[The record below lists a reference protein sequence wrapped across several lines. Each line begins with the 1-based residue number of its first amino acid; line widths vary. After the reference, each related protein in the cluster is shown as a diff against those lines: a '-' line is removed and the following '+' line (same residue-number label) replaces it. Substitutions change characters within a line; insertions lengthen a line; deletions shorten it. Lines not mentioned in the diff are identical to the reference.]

1 MKIKNKLFILF
12 VFIFSISF
20 SQNLKL
26 EIHSNTDKEN
36 NIISSINYNKT
47 FDTFEALKN
56 EVNNTIKN
64 LQKIGFLNVSI
75 NEIQQ
80 INDDEYLADISL
92 KNRIK
97 NIYVLGL
104 DSISLKGYENYKIID
119 DKKTVKLPIENVQ
132 DFFKK
137 LNQYSSKN
145 GFPFN
150 SAKFINIKAFD
161 RNNLQAEIQINY
173 EKQREIDKIV
183 IKGYKKFPK
192 SYIKHLT
199 KYKIGK
205 KFDMKQVQENSKLLN
220 QLVFIKQTKTP
231 EILFTN
237 DSTSIY
243 LYIEKL
249 KKNSFDGFIGFS
261 NDELENNI
269 QLQGYLDFEL
279 INNFNF
285 GEKIEFLYKSEQ
297 NTDRILETNIDLPYI
312 FKSPIGI
319 NLGLKLTKKDSSFV
333 SNEQFANLFYKN
345 SKNHKFSLGLR
356 SINSDEQLETP
367 NGDFQDFKT
376 VFRDF
381 EYEFIKFNLESLLF
395 PVKQSYLFR
404 ISQGDRI
411 SDNQENKQVYANM
424 DFIKIFDF
432 GIKNSFYI
440 NFKSEILESDT
451 YFYNELS
458 RFGGAKSIR
467 GFDENSLFSNKYFL
481 LITEYRYKLSNTI
494 YINSIIDIGNYENK
508 LMNAYSNIYGVGI
521 GVGLLTKGG
530 LFSINYAVG
539 SDWKQKIESKNA
551 RIHINFRSFFWL
563 FNLLAFKKTQIFT

>member
-1 MKIKNKLFILF
+1 MKIKNKLFLLF
-12 VFIFSISF
+12 VLIFSISF
-20 SQNLKL
+20 SQNLTL
-26 EIHSNTDKEN
+26 EIYSNIGEEN
-36 NIISSINYNKT
+36 DIISGINYNKT
-47 FDTFEALKN
+47 FDTFEELKN
-56 EVNNTIKN
+56 EVDNTIKN
-64 LQKIGFLNVSI
+64 FQKTGFLNASI
-75 NEIQQ
+75 NHIQQ
-80 INDDEYLADISL
+80 IKNNEYLVEISL
-92 KNRIK
+92 KNKIK
-97 NIYVLGL
+97 YIYVLGL

-137 LNQYSSKN
+137 LNQYASQN

-150 SAKFINIKAFD
+150 SAKFVNIKAFEL
-161 RNNLQAEIQINY
+161 NNLQAEIQINY

-183 IKGYKKFPK
+183 VKGYKKFPK
-192 SYIKHLT
+192 SYLKHLA

-205 KFDMKQVQENSKLLN
+205 KFDMQQVQESSKLLN
-220 QLVFIKQTKTP
+220 QLVFIKQTKKP
-231 EILFTN
+231 EILFTA

-261 NDELENNI
+261 NDESENNI

-279 INNFNF
+279 VNNFNF
-285 GEKIEFLYKSEQ
+285 GEKIEFLYKSEK

-333 SNEQFANLFYKN
+333 SNEQFANFFYKN
-345 SKNHKFSLGLR
+345 SNNHKFSLGLR

-367 NGDFQDFKT
+367 NNNFQDFKT
-376 VFRDF
+376 VFKDF
-381 EYEFIKFNLESLLF
+381 QYEFIEFNLESLLF
-395 PVKQSYLFR
+395 PVKQSYLFK
-404 ISQGDRI
+404 ISQGNRI

-424 DFIKIFDF
+424 DFVKIFDF
-432 GIKNSFYI
+432 GFKNSLYI

-451 YFYNELS
+451 YLSNELS

-481 LITEYRYKLSNTI
+481 LITEYRYELSNTI
-494 YINSIIDIGNYENK
+494 YINSIFDIGNYENK
-508 LMNAYSNIYGVGI
+508 LTNVYSNIYGVGI
-521 GVGLLTKGG
+521 GIGLLTKGG

-539 SDWKQKIESKNA
+539 SDWKDKIDTKNA
-551 RIHINFRSFFWL
+551 RIHINFRSFF
-563 FNLLAFKKTQIFT
+563 

>member
-1 MKIKNKLFILF
+1 MEIKNKLFLLF
-12 VFIFSISF
+12 VLIFSISF
-20 SQNLKL
+20 SQNLTL
-26 EIHSNTDKEN
+26 EIYSNIGQEN
-36 NIISSINYNKT
+36 DIISDINYNKN
-47 FDTFEALKN
+47 FDTFEELKN
-56 EVNNTIKN
+56 EVDNAIKN
-64 LQKIGFLNVSI
+64 LQKTGFLNASI
-75 NEIQQ
+75 NQIQQ
-80 INDDEYLADISL
+80 IKNNEYLAEISL
-92 KNRIK
+92 KNKIK
-97 NIYVLGL
+97 YIYVLGL

-119 DKKTVKLPIENVQ
+119 GKKTVKLPIENIQ

-137 LNQYSSKN
+137 LNQYTSKN

-150 SAKFINIKAFD
+150 SAKFVNIKAFEL
-161 RNNLQAEIQINY
+161 NNLQAEIQINY

-183 IKGYKKFPK
+183 VKGYKKFPK
-192 SYIKHLT
+192 SYLKHLA

-205 KFDMKQVQENSKLLN
+205 KFDMQQVQESSKLLN
-220 QLVFIKQTKTP
+220 QLVFIKQTKKP
-231 EILFTN
+231 EILFTA

-261 NDELENNI
+261 NDESENNI

-279 INNFNF
+279 VNNFNF
-285 GEKIEFLYKSEQ
+285 GEKIEFLYKSEK

-312 FKSPIGI
+312 FKSPIGV

-333 SNEQFANLFYKN
+333 SNEQFTNFFYRN
-345 SKNHKFSLGLR
+345 SNNHKFSLGLR

-367 NGDFQDFKT
+367 NNNFQDFKT
-376 VFRDF
+376 VFKDF
-381 EYEFIKFNLESLLF
+381 QYEFIEFNLESLLF

-404 ISQGDRI
+404 ISQGNRI
-411 SDNQENKQVYANM
+411 SDDQENKQVYANM

-432 GIKNSFYI
+432 GFKNSLYI

-451 YFYNELS
+451 YLSNELS

-481 LITEYRYKLSNTI
+481 LITEYRYELSNTI
-494 YINSIIDIGNYENK
+494 YINSIFDVGNYENK
-508 LMNAYSNIYGVGI
+508 LINVYSNIYGVGI
-521 GVGLLTKGG
+521 GIGLLTKGG

-539 SDWKQKIESKNA
+539 SDWKDKIDTKNA
-551 RIHINFRSFFWL
+551 RIHINFRSFF
-563 FNLLAFKKTQIFT
+563 

>member
-1 MKIKNKLFILF
+1 MKIKNKLFLLF
-12 VFIFSISF
+12 VLIFSISF
-20 SQNLKL
+20 SQNLTL
-26 EIHSNTDKEN
+26 EIYSNIGQEN
-36 NIISSINYNKT
+36 DIISDINYNKN
-47 FDTFEALKN
+47 FDTFEELKN
-56 EVNNTIKN
+56 EVKNTIKN
-64 LQKIGFLNVSI
+64 LQKIGFLNASI
-75 NEIQQ
+75 NQIQQ
-80 INDDEYLADISL
+80 IKNNKYLADISL
-92 KNRIK
+92 KNKIK
-97 NIYVLGL
+97 YIYVLGL
-104 DSISLKGYENYKIID
+104 DSIGLKGYENYKIID
-119 DKKTVKLPIENVQ
+119 GKKTVKLPIENIQ

-137 LNQYSSKN
+137 LNQYTSKN

-150 SAKFINIKAFD
+150 SAKFVNIKAFEL
-161 RNNLQAEIQINY
+161 NNLQAEIQINY

-205 KFDMKQVQENSKLLN
+205 KFDMQQVQESSKLLN
-220 QLVFIKQTKTP
+220 QLVFIKQTKKP
-231 EILFTN
+231 EILFTA

-261 NDELENNI
+261 NDESENNI

-279 INNFNF
+279 VNNFNF
-285 GEKIEFLYKSEQ
+285 GEKIEFLYKSEK

-333 SNEQFANLFYKN
+333 SNEQFTNFFYKN
-345 SKNHKFSLGLR
+345 SNNHKFSLGLR
-356 SINSDEQLETP
+356 SINSDEQLEIP
-367 NGDFQDFKT
+367 NSNFQDFKT
-376 VFRDF
+376 VFKDF
-381 EYEFIKFNLESLLF
+381 QYEFIEFNLESLLF
-395 PVKQSYLFR
+395 PVKQVYLFK
-404 ISQGDRI
+404 ISQGNRI
-411 SDNQENKQVYANM
+411 SDDQENKQVYANM
-424 DFIKIFDF
+424 DFVRIFDF
-432 GIKNSFYI
+432 GFKNSLYI

-451 YFYNELS
+451 YLSNELS

-481 LITEYRYKLSNTI
+481 LITEYRYELSNTI
-494 YINSIIDIGNYENK
+494 YINSIFDIGNYENK
-508 LMNAYSNIYGVGI
+508 LINAYSNIYGVGI

-539 SDWKQKIESKNA
+539 SDWKDKIDTKNA
-551 RIHINFRSFFWL
+551 RIHINFRSFF
-563 FNLLAFKKTQIFT
+563 

>member
-1 MKIKNKLFILF
+1 MEIKNKLFLLF
-12 VFIFSISF
+12 VLIFSISF
-20 SQNLKL
+20 SQNLTL
-26 EIHSNTDKEN
+26 EIYSNIGQEN
-36 NIISSINYNKT
+36 DIISDINYNKN
-47 FDTFEALKN
+47 FDTFEELKN
-56 EVNNTIKN
+56 EVDNAIKN
-64 LQKIGFLNVSI
+64 LQKTGFLNASI
-75 NEIQQ
+75 NQIQQ
-80 INDDEYLADISL
+80 IKNNEYLAEISL
-92 KNRIK
+92 KNKIK
-97 NIYVLGL
+97 YIYVLGL

-119 DKKTVKLPIENVQ
+119 GKKTIKLPIENIQ

-137 LNQYSSKN
+137 LNQYTSKN

-150 SAKFINIKAFD
+150 SAKFVNIKAFEL
-161 RNNLQAEIQINY
+161 NNLQAEIQINY

-183 IKGYKKFPK
+183 VKGYKKFPK
-192 SYIKHLT
+192 SYLKHLA

-205 KFDMKQVQENSKLLN
+205 KFDMQQVQESSKLLN
-220 QLVFIKQTKTP
+220 QLVFIKQTKKP
-231 EILFTN
+231 EILFTA

-261 NDELENNI
+261 NDESENNI

-279 INNFNF
+279 VNNFNF
-285 GEKIEFLYKSEQ
+285 GEKIEFLYKSEK

-312 FKSPIGI
+312 FKSPIGV

-333 SNEQFANLFYKN
+333 SNEQFTNFFYRN
-345 SKNHKFSLGLR
+345 SNNHKFSLGLR

-367 NGDFQDFKT
+367 NNNFQDFKT
-376 VFRDF
+376 VFKDF
-381 EYEFIKFNLESLLF
+381 QYEFIEFNLESLLF

-404 ISQGDRI
+404 ISQGNRI
-411 SDNQENKQVYANM
+411 SDDQENKQVYANM

-432 GIKNSFYI
+432 GFKNSLYI

-451 YFYNELS
+451 YLSNELS

-481 LITEYRYKLSNTI
+481 LITEYRYELSNTI
-494 YINSIIDIGNYENK
+494 YINSIFDVGNYENK
-508 LMNAYSNIYGVGI
+508 LINVYSNIYGVGI
-521 GVGLLTKGG
+521 GIGLLTKGG

-539 SDWKQKIESKNA
+539 SDWKDKIDTKNA
-551 RIHINFRSFFWL
+551 RIHINFRSFF
-563 FNLLAFKKTQIFT
+563 

>member
-1 MKIKNKLFILF
+1 MEIKNKLFLLF
-12 VFIFSISF
+12 VLIFSISF
-20 SQNLKL
+20 SQNLTL
-26 EIHSNTDKEN
+26 EIYSNIGQEN
-36 NIISSINYNKT
+36 DIISDINYNKN
-47 FDTFEALKN
+47 FDTFEELKN
-56 EVNNTIKN
+56 EVDNAIKN
-64 LQKIGFLNVSI
+64 LQKTGFLNASI
-75 NEIQQ
+75 NQIQQ
-80 INDDEYLADISL
+80 IKNNEYLAEISL
-92 KNRIK
+92 KNKIK
-97 NIYVLGL
+97 YIYVLGL

-119 DKKTVKLPIENVQ
+119 GKKTVKLPIENIQ

-137 LNQYSSKN
+137 LNQYTSKN

-150 SAKFINIKAFD
+150 SAKFVNIKAFEL
-161 RNNLQAEIQINY
+161 NNLQAEIQINY

-183 IKGYKKFPK
+183 VKGYKKFPK
-192 SYIKHLT
+192 SYLKHLA

-205 KFDMKQVQENSKLLN
+205 KFDMQQVQESSKLLN
-220 QLVFIKQTKTP
+220 QLVFIKQTKKP
-231 EILFTN
+231 EILFTA

-261 NDELENNI
+261 NDESENNI

-279 INNFNF
+279 VNNFNF
-285 GEKIEFLYKSEQ
+285 GEKIEFLYKSEK

-312 FKSPIGI
+312 FKSPIGVT
-319 NLGLKLTKKDSSFV
+319 LGLKLTKKDSSFV
-333 SNEQFANLFYKN
+333 SNEQFTNFFYRN
-345 SKNHKFSLGLR
+345 SNNHKFSLGLR

-367 NGDFQDFKT
+367 NNNFQDFKT
-376 VFRDF
+376 VFKDF
-381 EYEFIKFNLESLLF
+381 QYEFIEFNLESLLF

-404 ISQGDRI
+404 ISQGNRI
-411 SDNQENKQVYANM
+411 SDDQENKQVYANM

-432 GIKNSFYI
+432 GFKNSLYI

-451 YFYNELS
+451 YLSNELS

-481 LITEYRYKLSNTI
+481 LITEYRYELSNTI
-494 YINSIIDIGNYENK
+494 YINSIFDIGNYENK
-508 LMNAYSNIYGVGI
+508 LTNVYSNIYGVGI
-521 GVGLLTKGG
+521 GIGLLTKGG

-539 SDWKQKIESKNA
+539 SDWKDKIDTKNA

-563 FNLLAFKKTQIFT
+563 FNLLAPKKTQIFT

>member
-1 MKIKNKLFILF
+1 MKIKNKLFLLF
-12 VFIFSISF
+12 VLIFSISF
-20 SQNLKL
+20 SQNLTL
-26 EIHSNTDKEN
+26 EIYSNIGQEN
-36 NIISSINYNKT
+36 DIISDINYNKT
-47 FDTFEALKN
+47 FDTFDELKN
-56 EVNNTIKN
+56 EVDNTIKN
-64 LQKIGFLNVSI
+64 LQKTGFLNASI
-75 NEIQQ
+75 NQIQQ
-80 INDDEYLADISL
+80 IKNNEYLAEISL
-92 KNRIK
+92 KNKIQ

-119 DKKTVKLPIENVQ
+119 DKKTVKLPIENIQ

-137 LNQYSSKN
+137 LNQYASKN

-150 SAKFINIKAFD
+150 SAKFVNIKAFEL
-161 RNNLQAEIQINY
+161 NNLQAEIQVNY
-173 EKQREIDKIV
+173 EKPREIDKIV
-183 IKGYKKFPK
+183 IKGYEKFPK
-192 SYIKHLT
+192 SYLKHLA

-205 KFDMKQVQENSKLLN
+205 KFDMEQVQQSSKLLN
-220 QLVFIKQTKTP
+220 QLVFIKQTKKP
-231 EILFTN
+231 EILFTA

-261 NDELENNI
+261 NDEAENNI

-279 INNFNF
+279 VNNFNF
-285 GEKIEFLYKSEQ
+285 GEKIEFLYKSEK

-312 FKSPIGI
+312 FKSSIGI

-333 SNEQFANLFYKN
+333 SNEQFTNLFYKN
-345 SKNHKFSLGLR
+345 SNNHKFSLGLR

-367 NGDFQDFKT
+367 NSNFQDFKT
-376 VFRDF
+376 VFKDF
-381 EYEFIKFNLESLLF
+381 QYEFIEFNLESLLF

-404 ISQGDRI
+404 ISQGKRI
-411 SDNQENKQVYANM
+411 SDDQENKQVYANM

-432 GIKNSFYI
+432 GLKNSLYM

-451 YFYNELS
+451 YLSNELS

-481 LITEYRYKLSNTI
+481 LITEYRYELSNTI
-494 YINSIIDIGNYENK
+494 YINSIFDIGNYENK
-508 LMNAYSNIYGVGI
+508 LINVYSNIYGVGI
-521 GVGLLTKGG
+521 GIGLLTKGG

-539 SDWKQKIESKNA
+539 SDWKDKIDTKNA
-551 RIHINFRSFFWL
+551 RIHINFRSFF
-563 FNLLAFKKTQIFT
+563 